1 MLYIG
6 NCINIYVFSAYQPNV
21 DYARIF
27 WYTILLLRYGFKD
40 VFQNIKCSVY
50 LGTDC
55 LQADGMYITFNIKYI
70 REQYDM
76 LEWKYN
82 GLKMSNTLN
91 SDVNTSFKIYI
102 TKSH

>member
-1 MLYIG
+1 
-6 NCINIYVFSAYQPNV
+6 
-21 DYARIF
+21 
-27 WYTILLLRYGFKD
+27 
-40 VFQNIKCSVY
+40 
-50 LGTDC
+50 
-55 LQADGMYITFNIKYI
+55 
-70 REQYDM
+70 M